1 MGGACWARDEDLKE
15 KMAPEECSPTDQDS
29 CGTVGT
35 VETPDE
41 ANHSSERKRCSSTSP
56 STVPPQKSPRVEM
69 SSPDTLTPDASGD
82 RTDMDLLEKASES
95 GEEPTTCP
103 SASPTARRKSWRRA
117 TITRRSLPSL
127 PNPYQT
133 LCKSISTSLS
143 PQERLSLLMEA
154 AMKLAIERLENSL
167 TSVPN
172 SSPTEAF
179 QKQVENLQTEW
190 HSLSKSIRSEQQT
203 HPDSEARCDDLTTRT
218 ALDKIQNTI
227 NRLKAEHESW
237 GALLQ
242 KHQRRA
248 EELKM
253 KVSQKAVAF
262 DQTCLAQSSQY
273 QFIQN
278 KPDYHGVLSRQQPMM
293 HTMAATM
300 DTQCQ
305 IVRELQSIKEQ
316 SQLMVKETSGRLA
329 AQAGFRDYS
338 TDVIKELVM
347 APFPYTTTLNGG
359 KLSN

>member
-1 MGGACWARDEDLKE
+1 MPC
-15 KMAPEECSPTDQDS
+15 
-29 CGTVGT
+29 
-35 VETPDE
+35 
-41 ANHSSERKRCSSTSP
+41 
-56 STVPPQKSPRVEM
+56 
-69 SSPDTLTPDASGD
+69 PDTMTPDASGD
-82 RTDMDLLEKASES
+82 RTDMDLLEKPSES

-127 PNPYQT
+127 PNPYQS

-172 SSPTEAF
+172 SSPTEVF

-203 HPDSEARCDDLTTRT
+203 HPDSEARCDDFATRT

-248 EELKM
+248 EELKISM
-253 KVSQKAVAF
+253 CHRKVSQKAVAL

-278 KPDYHGVLSRQQPMM
+278 KPDYHGLLSRQQPMM
-293 HTMAATM
+293 HTMAAIM